1 MVDWAVEG
9 MDGVLNK
16 VPAVLLAPLEMD
28 LLVFVLDVGLTL
40 APPTGVGFVKGLW
53 DPWPV

>member
-16 VPAVLLAPLEMD
+16 VSDDLLLAPLEID
-28 LLVFVLDVGLTL
+28 LLIFVLGVGLTL
-40 APPTGVGFVKGLW
+40 APTGVGLVNGLS
-53 DPWPV
+53 DPRPV

>member
-9 MDGVLNK
+9 PMDGVLNK
-16 VPAVLLAPLEMD
+16 LLLALALEID
-28 LLVFVLDVGLTL
+28 LLLIFVLGVGLTL
-40 APPTGVGFVKGLW
+40 APTTGVGFVKGLS

>member
-16 VPAVLLAPLEMD
+16 VSDGLLLAPLEID
-28 LLVFVLDVGLTL
+28 LLIFVLDVGLTL
-40 APPTGVGFVKGLW
+40 APTGVGFVKGLS
-53 DPWPV
+53 DPRPV

>member
-16 VPAVLLAPLEMD
+16 VSDDLLLAPLEID
-28 LLVFVLDVGLTL
+28 LLIFVLDVGLTL
-40 APPTGVGFVKGLW
+40 APTGVGFVKGLSE
-53 DPWPV
+53 PRPV